1 MNTSDIDSTFKQSPI
16 VYDTFDRNSD
26 YAKKHQR
33 KSSHSRFEDNPSTK
47 SLGGVSQDHSSR
59 LSDASQ
65 IQGNGLVKPDANEIT
80 DIKIVEDEEA
90 TRNNKRTTIYV
101 IEYYIDGQRYITKRS
116 YSEFRYMYK
125 QIEKTKPELELPEL
139 PPKKPM

>member
-1 MNTSDIDSTFKQSPI
+1 MVIFGFLYSDDYPPEKVRNPFRDSFGDDEKQRLDEESYRDADQSLRKGNTSNDHMNTSDIDSTFKQSPI

-59 LSDASQ
+59 LSDAS
-65 IQGNGLVKPDANEIT
+65 
-80 DIKIVEDEEA
+80 
-90 TRNNKRTTIYV
+90 
-101 IEYYIDGQRYITKRS
+101 
-116 YSEFRYMYK
+116 
-125 QIEKTKPELELPEL
+125 
-139 PPKKPM
+139 